1 MVYFDVENYFYCFSL
16 NTLCLFIRTLSRYDD
31 IRAAEL
37 ERMEREDE
45 NFVKAVFSKEGDVKV
60 GKQTQ
65 VSNGIRQWPIN

>member
-1 MVYFDVENYFYCFSL
+1 MH
-16 NTLCLFIRTLSRYDD
+16 LFLPRYDD

-60 GKQTQ
+60 GKLILALVT
-65 VSNGIRQWPIN
+65 VVC

>member
-1 MVYFDVENYFYCFSL
+1 MYPNAFFL
-16 NTLCLFIRTLSRYDD
+16 PRYDD

-60 GKQTQ
+60 GKLI
-65 VSNGIRQWPIN
+65 SGNGCLLVVWWVTI